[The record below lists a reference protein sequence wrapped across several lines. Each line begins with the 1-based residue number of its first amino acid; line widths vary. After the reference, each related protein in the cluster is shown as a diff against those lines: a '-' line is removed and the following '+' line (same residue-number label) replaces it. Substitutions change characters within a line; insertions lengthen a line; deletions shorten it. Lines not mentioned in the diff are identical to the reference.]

1 MPHSPDELRALVEER
16 LERLELWPAL
26 HGQEESVRYSL
37 LVGGKRVRPVI
48 CLATA
53 EAAGGS
59 AEAALAAGCAL
70 ELVHTFSLV
79 HDDLPALDD
88 DRERRGVPSVWA
100 QYGEATAILAGDA
113 LLAEAIR
120 LALTYPTAAV
130 ARELIDA
137 TLAMIGGQQLDL
149 EGSAPLDELHALK
162 TGALFSASVMC
173 ALWAADV
180 PVSEH
185 GPWRAFAGELG
196 LLFQI
201 VDDVLDGDGY
211 VLEVGAERARRLAD
225 EAAERAQA
233 RLAEID
239 ADTSVLGEIVGELA
253 VRTS

>member
-1 MPHSPDELRALVEER
+1 MQQRTEELRALVEVYLAELALR
-16 LERLELWPAL
+16 PELGTLEPAMRHAL
-26 HGQEESVRYSL
+26 
-37 LVGGKRVRPVI
+37 GGKRIRPVL
-48 CLATA
+48 CLATGDA
-53 EAAGGS
+53 LGARVENLLPAA
-59 AEAALAAGCAL
+59 AAV
-70 ELVHTFSLV
+70 ELVHSFSLV

-88 DRERRGVPSVWA
+88 DRERRGAPSVWA

-149 EGSAPLDELHALK
+149 EGDTPLDELHALK

-173 ALWAADV
+173 GLWAADV
-180 PVSEH
+180 PMSEH

-211 VLEVGAERARRLAD
+211 VLEVGEERARRLAD